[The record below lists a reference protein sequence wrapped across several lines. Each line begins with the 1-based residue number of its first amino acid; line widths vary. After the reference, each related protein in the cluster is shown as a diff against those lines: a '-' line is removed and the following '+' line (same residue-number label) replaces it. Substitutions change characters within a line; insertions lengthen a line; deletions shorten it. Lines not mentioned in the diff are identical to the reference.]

1 MAQGITVYI
10 DLYCKIT
17 ADKTTAVYMK
27 GCVIMSFIENSRRA
41 FSPSDSYDYDS
52 YDSRYDNRYDDE
64 EMDEYEDEPKKKGFL
79 SFMSSLF
86 GKNKEN
92 DEEYD
97 QEDDEE
103 EYEESIH
110 GRSRSSRDSY
120 STSYRGGSGSSFRSS
135 DISGTEVK
143 VLYPTSFDDSANI
156 VKEVKANKIT
166 IFDVSGIS
174 TNEDARR
181 VVDYI
186 CGAAAG
192 MDCPFSRL
200 CPSIFCIAPK
210 GVILSISKARYSG

>member
-1 MAQGITVYI
+1 
-10 DLYCKIT
+10 
-17 ADKTTAVYMK
+17 
-27 GCVIMSFIENSRRA
+27 MSFIENSRRA

-52 YDSRYDNRYDDE
+52 YDSRYGNRYDDE
-64 EMDEYEDEPKKKGFL
+64 EMDEYEDEPKKKGIL
-79 SFMSSLF
+79 SFISSLF
-86 GKNKEN
+86 GKNKES

-97 QEDDEE
+97 NDQEDDE

-110 GRSRSSRDSY
+110 SRSRSSRDSY
-120 STSYRGGSGSSFRSS
+120 NTSYRGGSGSSFRSS

-210 GVILSISKARYSG
+210 GVILSISKSRYSG

>member
-1 MAQGITVYI
+1 
-10 DLYCKIT
+10 
-17 ADKTTAVYMK
+17 
-27 GCVIMSFIENSRRA
+27 MSFIGNSRRA
-41 FSPSDSYDYDS
+41 FSSSDSYDYDS

-64 EMDEYEDEPKKKGFL
+64 EIDEYEDEHKKKGIL
-79 SFMSSLF
+79 SFISSLF
-86 GKNKEN
+86 GKNKES

-97 QEDDEE
+97 NDQEDDE

-110 GRSRSSRDSY
+110 SRSRSSRDSY
-120 STSYRGGSGSSFRSS
+120 NTSYRGGSGSSFRSS

-156 VKEVKANKIT
+156 VKEVKANRIT

-210 GVILSISKARYSG
+210 GVILSISKSRYSG